1 MQIVKFHV
9 VGTIGN
15 EGAGP
20 PLVGMFE
27 SDHSRA
33 LISPG
38 LRTHDRRGKDRFII
52 DDDTFM
58 FMMVAYQLKVSR
70 MIFGGNL
77 RFAGVEVRP
86 YETKLDERVL
96 EGGIVVFGHGFG
108 ELGSAPFE
116 KTDIKRAHTTREG
129 SGAQDVGIFLEI
141 F

>member
-77 RFAGVEVRP
+77 LLP
-86 YETKLDERVL
+86 
-96 EGGIVVFGHGFG
+96 
-108 ELGSAPFE
+108 ELKCEPTRRNWTRGSWKEA
-116 KTDIKRAHTTREG
+116 
-129 SGAQDVGIFLEI
+129 L
-141 F
+141 